1 MHGDSG
7 SSQTPSMVPRVLI
20 LSPYP
25 DRTMGL
31 GLARSRATLGGAMA
45 AGGADKAQQ
54 AAEGPPGADPMTLAA
69 EAAMVA
75 LTGLA
80 RQREL
85 LEAAQI

>member
-1 MHGDSG
+1 
-7 SSQTPSMVPRVLI
+7 
-20 LSPYP
+20 
-25 DRTMGL
+25 
-31 GLARSRATLGGAMA
+31 MA